1 MALPKELIDAVKQ
14 DKKML
19 AKKFDA
25 LKKQLTTSLHEF
37 KIAVTEKDDNSNQD
51 VVDAINKLGNKIES
65 NDKVESTPETAFS
78 AIIEQ
83 GKIAKLDVELS
94 EIANELRIDLG
105 KAKTDLDKEQIKQ
118 LETQIELIES
128 NKFESKED
136 REVALEKAK
145 ETKEATENIVKAVE
159 NKKPTTKEALAFQSI
174 IEQGKMAEEDKKINE
189 TRKELEQNLAKTRS
203 SLDTAQ
209 ITAIEEQIAILKDN
223 KLASIEE
230 KREARELAEKN
241 KEALE
246 QIAESQESLI
256 KEFKEGF
263 GELRGEGLGG
273 LIKML
278 IVGIPALLG
287 GIVVGIGAQITAV
300 LSKFKSVALIFGKI
314 GKFFE
319 PILKVLSTGSG
330 AIGGF
335 LKTLPLVGKFFES
348 LFIYA
353 GRMFTLG
360 KGLAKLAGP
369 IGIAITVISS
379 LISGIKGAIKGFKED
394 GIIGMIREGIIGIF
408 DAVLGGLVRLVGS
421 MIGGIFK
428 LLGFEKLGEGI
439 KNGFSQFVDGIWGWF
454 RGTFNVLAGILTLD
468 VDRIK
473 RAIGQSLDG
482 TLNVVIGIIKGIGG
496 MIVGAFAALFIKLP
510 IAIIKFMGKA
520 WKFIY
525 FDLPIMA
532 FEIILKSV
540 KALLIDLPIK
550 LIKFMAKAWKFI
562 YFDLPIKAFKA
573 VFDGIKFLFLG
584 LPTMLIDKV
593 KSFFTSM
600 VESIGDAFSNAF
612 SFVKRIGKA
621 STAALK
627 AALPGGESP
636 KEAFLRVMGGES
648 KEEEGEAIVPDS
660 ERMGQERPAKTTE
673 TYVEEKF
680 IPPPPKK
687 KETLAEF
694 EARMMATVNGD
705 VAPAAVASEAV
716 IPTTDMA
723 PKTAP
728 AAAEELGETPEED
741 DSLAGKIKGIGSMMM
756 DIIDAPYK
764 LIRDMHKSIL
774 GMGEKAVK
782 GVIGIAGNTTKSL
795 GKLGKAGF
803 SAFKAL
809 LPGGDS
815 PAEAFKKS
823 LTGEGKEAGS
833 SKAMTPVLSSETPA
847 LSSEINKTLKDA
859 KREQFTS
866 NIVANLA
873 SDNIAV
879 LRNFDN
885 KDEQYVNLVDQIE
898 GEGIIRD
905 TQYEMVLRNNEEQ
918 FISPEDLEYVDSLKN
933 SRTFDYQQDDR
944 VKQILDDAVKKKL
957 NISDEDFTFD
967 KRKEIVEGQLQK
979 TEDENRAQARA
990 ARETIRQI
998 ENGTYDPKALSPAA
1012 SIAAGPKEVN
1022 IPKSAASGQSMI
1034 SKLVQGGKGIVNMF
1048 RNTFG
1053 GGKSEGI
1060 TPVIPQLKDKNL
1072 QNIVNDLSP
1081 EEREKILQGVP
1092 ASNLISSEERE
1103 VIAQKLARSQS
1114 STGRRGAFKKFD
1126 RIAKAQIEKIPVS
1139 KSPMTTGAE
1148 LTMAQTENANL
1159 KAEAATESSA
1169 PVIAPST
1176 INNSKSSVSNVTVAA
1191 PPHIDKTQVLFS
1203 TPNLAW

>member
-37 KIAVTEKDDNSNQD
+37 KNAVTEKDDNSNQN
-51 VVDAINKLGNKIES
+51 VVDAINELGNKIES
-65 NDKVESTPETAFS
+65 NDKVESTSETAFS

-94 EIANELRIDLG
+94 EIANELRIDLR
-105 KAKTDLDKEQIKQ
+105 KATTDLDKEQIKH

-136 REVALEKAK
+136 REAALEKAK

-159 NKKPTTKEALAFQSI
+159 NKKPTSKEAIAFQSI
-174 IEQGKMAEEDKKINE
+174 IEQGKLAEEQVKINE

-203 SLDTAQ
+203 SLDATQ
-209 ITAIEEQIAILKDN
+209 IAAIEEQIAILKDN
-223 KLASIEE
+223 KLASVEE

-278 IVGIPALLG
+278 LVGIPALLS
-287 GIVVGIGAQITAV
+287 GIVVGIGAQITNV
-300 LSKFKSVALIFGKI
+300 LSRFKSVALIFGKI

-319 PILKVLSTGSG
+319 PILKILSTGSG

-369 IGIAITVISS
+369 IGIAIAVISG
-379 LISGIKGAIKGFKED
+379 LIGGIKGAIKGFKED

-408 DAVLGGLVRLVGS
+408 DAVIGGLLKMLGS

-428 LLGFEKLGEGI
+428 LLGFEKIGEAI
-439 KNGFSQFVDGIWGWF
+439 KGGFSDFVDGIFGAL
-454 RGTFNVLAGILTLD
+454 RGIINILAGILTFD

-473 RAIGQSLDG
+473 RAIGQLLDG

-496 MIVGAFAALFIKLP
+496 MIIGLIGSIFKGIFNLFVKLP
-510 IAIIKFMGKA
+510 IKILATGIKTQIKFIAFIGKL
-520 WKFIY
+520 F
-525 FDLPIMA
+525 
-532 FEIILKSV
+532 
-540 KALLIDLPIK
+540 KALFFDIPVK
-550 LIKFMAKAWKFI
+550 I
-562 YFDLPIKAFKA
+562 YQAIFKA
-573 VFDGIKFLFLG
+573 ALQ
-584 LPTMLIDKV
+584 LPKMLVDKV

-648 KEEEGEAIVPDS
+648 KEEGEAIVPDS

-728 AAAEELGETPEED
+728 AAAEELGETPEKD

-774 GMGEKAVK
+774 GIGEKAVK

-809 LPGGDS
+809 LPGGES

-833 SKAMTPVLSSETPA
+833 SKAMTPVLSSSETPV
-847 LSSEINKTLKDA
+847 LSSEINETLKDA
-859 KREQFTS
+859 KREQFAS
-866 NIVANLA
+866 NVVANLA
-873 SDNIAV
+873 RKNINV
-879 LRNFDN
+879 LRNFNN
-885 KDEQYVNLVDQIE
+885 KDEQFVTRVDQIE
-898 GEGIIRD
+898 GEEIIRD
-905 TQYEMVLRNNEEQ
+905 NQYEMVRRNSE

-933 SRTFDYQQDDR
+933 SGTFDYELDDR
-944 VKQILDDAVKKKL
+944 VRQILDDAIKKKF

-979 TEDENRAQARA
+979 TKDENRTQARA

-998 ENGTYDPKALSPAA
+998 ENGTYDPKSLSPAA

-1022 IPKSAASGQSMI
+1022 IPKSAAGGQSII
-1034 SKLVQGGKGIVNMF
+1034 SKFVQGGKGIVNMF

-1060 TPVIPQLKDKNL
+1060 TPAIPQLKDKNL

-1126 RIAKAQIEKIPVS
+1126 SIAKTQIEKIPVS

-1159 KAEAATESSA
+1159 KAEAATESGA

>member
-25 LKKQLTTSLHEF
+25 LKKQLTTSLNEF
-37 KIAVTEKDDNSNQD
+37 KTAVTEKDDNSNQD

-136 REVALEKAK
+136 REAALEKAK

-159 NKKPTTKEALAFQSI
+159 NKKPTTKEAIAFQSI
-174 IEQGKMAEEDKKINE
+174 IEQGKIAEEDKKINE

-223 KLASIEE
+223 KLASVEE

-300 LSKFKSVALIFGKI
+300 LSRFKSVALIFGKI

-335 LKTLPLVGKFFES
+335 LKTLPMVGKFFES

-369 IGIAITVISS
+369 IGIAIAVISG
-379 LISGIKGAIKGFKED
+379 LIGGIKGAIKGFKED

-408 DAVLGGLVRLVGS
+408 DAVIGGLVRLVGS

-439 KNGFSQFVDGIWGWF
+439 KNGFSQFVDGFYGWL
-454 RGTFNVLAGILTLD
+454 RGIFNILAGILTFD

-473 RAIGQSLDG
+473 KAVGQLLDG
-482 TLNVVIGIIKGIGG
+482 TLNGVIGIIKGIGG
-496 MIVGAFAALFIKLP
+496 MIVGLIGSIFKGIFNLFVKLP
-510 IAIIKFMGKA
+510 IKILANGIKTQIKFIAFIGKL
-520 WKFIY
+520 F
-525 FDLPIMA
+525 
-532 FEIILKSV
+532 
-540 KALLIDLPIK
+540 KALFFDIPVK
-550 LIKFMAKAWKFI
+550 I
-562 YFDLPIKAFKA
+562 YQAIFKA
-573 VFDGIKFLFLG
+573 ALQ
-584 LPTMLIDKV
+584 LPKMLVDKV

-648 KEEEGEAIVPDS
+648 KEEGEAIVPDS
-660 ERMGQERPAKTTE
+660 ERMGQERPTKTTE

-716 IPTTDMA
+716 IPTTDITA
-723 PKTAP
+723 KTAP
-728 AAAEELGETPEED
+728 AAAEELGETPEKD

-774 GMGEKAVK
+774 EMGEKAVK

-833 SKAMTPVLSSETPA
+833 SKAMTPMMSSETPEFDGPMDRA
-847 LSSEINKTLKDA
+847 TAAKKSGVFLNNMMIDDYSRDRMTLM
-859 KREQFTS
+859 
-866 NIVANLA
+866 
-873 SDNIAV
+873 
-879 LRNFDN
+879 NFDN
-885 KDEQYVNLVDQIE
+885 KEEQYVNPVDQIE
-898 GEGIIRD
+898 GESIIREN
-905 TQYEMVLRNNEEQ
+905 QYRDVK
-918 FISPEDLEYVDSLKN
+918 FEDFLSAEDIEYIDSVKN
-933 SRTFDYQQDDR
+933 KGNFAFEQDDR
-944 VKQILDDAVKKKL
+944 IKQILDDGMKKKYS
-957 NISDEDFTFD
+957 ISDEDYTFD
-967 KRKEIVEGQLQK
+967 KRKELIMQIL
-979 TEDENRAQARA
+979 ENNADKERAQLSDNK
-990 ARETIRQI
+990 IKMQQMMD
-998 ENGTYDPKALSPAA
+998 GTYDPNALSPAA

-1022 IPKSAASGQSMI
+1022 IPKSAASVQSII
-1034 SKLVQGGKGIVNMF
+1034 SKFVQRGKEGIVNMF
-1048 RNTFG
+1048 RNTLG
-1053 GGKSEGI
+1053 AGKSEGI

-1114 STGRRGAFKKFD
+1114 STGRRSAFKKFD
-1126 RIAKAQIEKIPVS
+1126 RIAKTQIEKIPVS

>member
-25 LKKQLTTSLHEF
+25 LKKQLTTSLNEF
-37 KIAVTEKDDNSNQD
+37 KNAVTEKDDNSNQD

-136 REVALEKAK
+136 REAALEKAK

-159 NKKPTTKEALAFQSI
+159 NKKPTTKEAIAFQSI
-174 IEQGKMAEEDKKINE
+174 IEQGKIAEEDKKINE

-203 SLDTAQ
+203 SLDATQ

-223 KLASIEE
+223 KLASVEE

-287 GIVVGIGAQITAV
+287 GIVVGIGAQITAL
-300 LSKFKSVALIFGKI
+300 LSRFKSVALIFGKI

-335 LKTLPLVGKFFES
+335 LKTLPMVGKFFEN

-369 IGIAITVISS
+369 ISIAIT
-379 LISGIKGAIKGFKED
+379 LISGLIGGIKGAIKGFKED

-408 DAVLGGLVRLVGS
+408 DAVIGGLVRLVGS

-439 KNGFSQFVDGIWGWF
+439 KNGFSQFVDGVYGWF
-454 RGTFNVLAGILTLD
+454 RGMFNILAGILTFD

-473 RAIGQSLDG
+473 KAVGQVFDG

-496 MIVGAFAALFIKLP
+496 MIVGLIGSIFKGIFNLFVKLP
-510 IAIIKFMGKA
+510 IKILANGIKASIKLNI
-520 WKFIY
+520 FIAKL
-525 FDLPIMA
+525 F
-532 FEIILKSV
+532 
-540 KALLIDLPIK
+540 KALFFDIPVK
-550 LIKFMAKAWKFI
+550 I
-562 YFDLPIKAFKA
+562 YQAIFKA
-573 VFDGIKFLFLG
+573 ALQ
-584 LPTMLIDKV
+584 LPKMLVDKV

-648 KEEEGEAIVPDS
+648 KEEGEAIVPDS

-705 VAPAAVASEAV
+705 VAPAAAASEAV
-716 IPTTDMA
+716 IPTTDMTA
-723 PKTAP
+723 KTAP
-728 AAAEELGETPEED
+728 AAAEELGETPEKD

-774 GMGEKAVK
+774 EMGEKAVK

-833 SKAMTPVLSSETPA
+833 SKAMTPMMSSETPEFDGPMDRA
-847 LSSEINKTLKDA
+847 TAAKKSGVFMNNIMIGGYRRDRSTLMNFANK
-859 KREQFTS
+859 E
-866 NIVANLA
+866 
-873 SDNIAV
+873 
-879 LRNFDN
+879 
-885 KDEQYVNLVDQIE
+885 EQYVNSVDQIE
-898 GEGIIRD
+898 GESIIREN
-905 TQYEMVLRNNEEQ
+905 QYRDVKFEDFLSAEDIEYIDSVKNKGTFEFEQ
-918 FISPEDLEYVDSLKN
+918 DG
-933 SRTFDYQQDDR
+933 R
-944 VKQILDDAVKKKL
+944 VKQILDDGMKKKYS
-957 NISDEDFTFD
+957 ISDEDYTFD
-967 KRKEIVEGQLQK
+967 KRKELIIQILK
-979 TEDENRAQARA
+979 NNADEERAQLSDNK
-990 ARETIRQI
+990 IKMQQMMD
-998 ENGTYDPKALSPAA
+998 GTYDTNALSPAA

-1022 IPKSAASGQSMI
+1022 IPKSAASGQSII
-1034 SKLVQGGKGIVNMF
+1034 SKFVQGGKGIVNMF

-1053 GGKSEGI
+1053 GDKSEGI

-1126 RIAKAQIEKIPVS
+1126 SIAKTQIEKIPVS